1 MEYAGFSRR
10 LVAAIID
17 GFILYAVTFAISLPF
32 GLSVTGVP
40 VDAMRANA
48 IPALISVAV
57 YWSYFALMESSAK
70 QATPGKLAISLKVTD
85 EDGGRITLG
94 RATGR
99 YVGKYVSSII
109 LLLGFVMAAFTA
121 RKRALHDILAGTLVV
136 VR

>member
-17 GFILYAVTFAISLPF
+17 GFILYAVTFVISLPF

-70 QATPGKLAISLKVTD
+70 QATLGKLALSLKVID

-99 YVGKYVSSII
+99 YFGKYVSSII